1 MMNLFYEDLP
11 VTIQVCGES
20 IPIVTDFR
28 EYIKLLDIL
37 KDDDVSE
44 TERILLLNEYFL
56 KEVLDIEEGI
66 NRLSDFISMKALEK
80 VCLEEENSE
89 EEHQEP
95 EEQKVEK
102 PLFSFSVDYPYI
114 LSGFMRD
121 YGLDLLSVKYLHW
134 WKFRMLFDGLSD
146 DTEIKQRIMYRSI
159 DLSSIKDKDERKRIQ
174 RIQRSIQLP
183 QEALSDYE
191 IGDVFA

>member
-28 EYIKLLDIL
+28 EYIKLLDML

-44 TERILLLNEYFL
+44 MERILLISEYFL

-66 NRLSDFISMKALEK
+66 HRLGDFISMKALEK
-80 VCLEEENSE
+80 ECSEEENAE
-89 EEHQEP
+89 EEYQEP
-95 EEQKVEK
+95 EERKAET
-102 PLFSFSVDYPYI
+102 PLFSFSLDFPYI
-114 LSGFMRD
+114 LSGFLRD
-121 YGLDLLSVKYLHW
+121 YSIDLLSVKYLHW
-134 WKFRMLFDGLSD
+134 WKFRMLFDGLSE

-159 DLSSIKDKDERKRIQ
+159 DLSSIKDKAERKRIQ
-174 RIQRSIQLP
+174 KIQRSIQLP
-183 QEALSDYE
+183 QEALSDYD
-191 IGDVFA
+191 IGEVFI